1 MDLTNQLDDIR
12 HVISGTA
19 SDADDGST
27 TSPDKPSVTPYI
39 AAASELYSSAFFG
52 RQDPEAWLERF
63 LPIVASVSKY
73 RQGTSPK
80 SKGTSAA
87 FWVAVDEISGDLAG
101 QTVSQVIRTVHEALV
116 RLLIIRH
123 LLSSVFKEHLD
134 VLIYLLK
141 NRSALGAPA
150 APQGVDELSHYIAS
164 VTFTETK
171 YATLDISFF
180 IQIRNLIAST
190 ERLEDKKRH
199 NSDADSPLVLAFV
212 SPNTSVVASP
222 SATESGK
229 RRKITS
235 PSGKA
240 NIYPGAMELFCSD
253 GEDAV
258 DD

>member
-1 MDLTNQLDDIR
+1 LDLTNQLDDIR
-12 HVISGTA
+12 RVISVTC
-19 SDADDGST
+19 SDDDDDGDA
-27 TSPDKPSVTPYI
+27 TSPDKPSVDPYI

-52 RQDPEAWLERF
+52 RQDPEAWLKRF
-63 LPIVASVSKY
+63 LPIIAGVTKY
-73 RQGTSPK
+73 RNGTTPK
-80 SKGTSAA
+80 SKGTSVT
-87 FWVAVDEISGDLAG
+87 FWEAVDIISGDLAG

-123 LLSSVFKEHLD
+123 LLASIFKEHLD

-141 NRSALGAPA
+141 HRSALGAP
-150 APQGVDELSHYIAS
+150 PEGVDESKHYIAS
-164 VTFTETK
+164 VTFKETK
-171 YATLDISFF
+171 YTTSDISFF
-180 IQIRNLIAST
+180 IKIRNLIAST

-212 SPNTSVVASP
+212 SPKTSVLASP

-240 NIYPGAMELFCSD
+240 KVYPGAMELFCSN
-253 GEDAV
+253 GEDAI